1 MPTQKIN
8 NFTTRQL
15 HILHVYNDPDFVI
28 ELQEILE
35 NNKSSIGKAFTFSDT
50 ELLNT
55 LFKSMLEKWCLT
67 LTDIRNYVFRLSNSD
82 TKDALEPEIRY
93 LLNPN
98 LYITSDGIN
107 IQDQYS
113 SIVFDIDHIK
123 KQDFLEMWES
133 ISKIQKIRNQK
144 YYRTRATSDYDLI
157 YAIFKQRQQKVT
169 FKVIFNMYADGKL
182 PGYENKPK
190 IGSTRDSEWLHK
202 HYDRYKPT
210 MPLPQEYDIQHY
222 YLNLHKSN
230 VTDEITAEY
239 DNKKRSI

>member
-1 MPTQKIN
+1 MPDQLVN

-15 HILHVYNDPDFVI
+15 HILHVYNDPDFVN
-28 ELQEILE
+28 EMKEILE
-35 NNKSSIGKAFTFSDT
+35 YNKSSTGKAFTFGDT
-50 ELLNT
+50 ELLDT
-55 LFKSMLEKWCLT
+55 IFKSLLEKWCLS
-67 LTDIRNYVFRLSNSD
+67 LVDIRNYIFRLSNRD
-82 TKDALEPEIRY
+82 TKDVLEPEIRY

-133 ISKIQKIRNQK
+133 IRKVQKIRNQK
-144 YYRTRATSDYDLI
+144 FYRTRATSDYDLI

-169 FKVIFNMYADGKL
+169 FKAIFDMYVDGKL
-182 PGYENKPK
+182 PGYNNKPK

-210 MPLPQEYDIQHY
+210 IPLSKEYDIQHY

-230 VTDEITAEY
+230 VTDEIIAEY
-239 DNKKRSI
+239 DSKKHII

>member
-1 MPTQKIN
+1 MPNQQNN

-15 HILHVYNDPDFVI
+15 HILHVYNDPDFDK
-28 ELQEILE
+28 EMQDILE
-35 NNKSSIGKAFTFSDT
+35 NNKSSTGKGFTFGDT
-50 ELLNT
+50 ELLDT
-55 LFKSMLEKWCLT
+55 LFNSMLEKWCLS
-67 LTDIRNYVFRLSNSD
+67 LADIRNYIYRLSNSD
-82 TKDALEPEIRY
+82 TNDAIEPEIRY

-107 IQDQYS
+107 TQDQYS

-123 KQDFLEMWES
+123 KHDFLEIWET
-133 ISKIQKIRNQK
+133 ISKVQKIRNKK

-169 FKVIFNMYADGKL
+169 FKAIFDMYADGKL
-182 PGYENKPK
+182 PGYDNKPK
-190 IGSTRDSEWLHK
+190 VGLTRDSEWLHK

-210 MPLPQEYDIQHY
+210 IPVSNEYDIQHY

-230 VTDEITAEY
+230 VTDEIIAEY
-239 DNKKRSI
+239 DSKKRII